1 MEQKICREID
11 GSKADKEEEG
21 NVFEGSI
28 HKGVFRLYDC
38 LGPRYTLSA
47 YSPIPPR
54 KMALTKDDVRH
65 VAKLARLQ
73 LTDEEIDTYTG
84 QLASIFEHLDKLS
97 EVDTEGVEETSQV
110 NGLTNVM
117 RADEVK
123 PSLDREAVLETSER
137 DNTRGMIKVRKSI

>member
-1 MEQKICREID
+1 
-11 GSKADKEEEG
+11 
-21 NVFEGSI
+21 
-28 HKGVFRLYDC
+28 
-38 LGPRYTLSA
+38 
-47 YSPIPPR
+47 
-54 KMALTKDDVRH
+54 MALTKDDVRH

-123 PSLDREAVLETSER
+123 PSLDREDVLKTSER